1 MLITFSGQNY
11 KAYESFKLS
20 LKPLTI
26 LLGANSCGKSALINS
41 LLMFS
46 QSVDSM
52 SLSDSALRLNGPKV
66 GMGEALNIIKNKDD
80 SKTLSFSF
88 DFSDNTV
95 VKNGIDTLRRETLE
109 SFAMIM
115 RFTVQ
120 TVKNNDALVTKA
132 NDLIN
137 EASNAIVNFDEFEEA
152 ELKVIADKLCQLL
165 LLFREAGDN
174 VTFSRAT
181 SENLRKFIYECP
193 LKRIKD
199 CLTKVISISGNK
211 LSASK
216 ISYDFKYDKNK
227 GVIKVSRLVLLN
239 KNDEKIVE
247 LLPKKNNVVV
257 LSDVIP
263 QEVFRGCQS
272 DILEIINPYSLGLFP
287 VNNGRGF
294 YVFFGNSY
302 NPVVNFLSHVVS
314 LGVLMLSKMFD
325 GENVNHV
332 SPLRAFPQRY
342 YLLDKTVNHA
352 QLNSADGSELAEIL
366 KKNTKITENIN
377 LLLAE
382 FNLAVDIVKVNDI
395 IHKIVIN
402 QDAVNL
408 ELTDVG
414 FGISQVLPVLVQ
426 AYLSPKGS
434 ITIIEQPEKHL
445 HPKMQARLTD
455 ALIKISMQ
463 EKKVFI
469 IETHSDALVRR
480 IRLRIVDESS
490 ELTEDH
496 VAIYHLERDE
506 EGTSTLLNRVAVN
519 SDGDITWPNEFMDVE
534 IQDTI
539 RIQEL
544 KIQKI
549 MNSKGVH

>member
-211 LSASK
+211 LS
-216 ISYDFKYDKNK
+216 
-227 GVIKVSRLVLLN
+227 
-239 KNDEKIVE
+239 
-247 LLPKKNNVVV
+247 
-257 LSDVIP
+257 
-263 QEVFRGCQS
+263 
-272 DILEIINPYSLGLFP
+272 
-287 VNNGRGF
+287 
-294 YVFFGNSY
+294 
-302 NPVVNFLSHVVS
+302 
-314 LGVLMLSKMFD
+314 
-325 GENVNHV
+325 
-332 SPLRAFPQRY
+332 
-342 YLLDKTVNHA
+342 
-352 QLNSADGSELAEIL
+352 
-366 KKNTKITENIN
+366 
-377 LLLAE
+377 
-382 FNLAVDIVKVNDI
+382 
-395 IHKIVIN
+395 
-402 QDAVNL
+402 
-408 ELTDVG
+408 
-414 FGISQVLPVLVQ
+414 
-426 AYLSPKGS
+426 
-434 ITIIEQPEKHL
+434 
-445 HPKMQARLTD
+445 
-455 ALIKISMQ
+455 
-463 EKKVFI
+463 
-469 IETHSDALVRR
+469 
-480 IRLRIVDESS
+480 
-490 ELTEDH
+490 
-496 VAIYHLERDE
+496 
-506 EGTSTLLNRVAVN
+506 
-519 SDGDITWPNEFMDVE
+519 
-534 IQDTI
+534 
-539 RIQEL
+539 
-544 KIQKI
+544 
-549 MNSKGVH
+549 